1 MIAVVNISYYP
12 LGAQIMTLVLPLGW
26 FIVVMIG
33 MYVVFTRPHTVPG
46 HQAIARARPVA
57 PAAEASAPIA
67 AATGFPTATSS
78 AGTEPLADRGTPPVV
93 GARSGDTEFEQVEED
108 APERASD
115 DAAFDGDS
123 SETAST
129 EAPDTG
135 KPEGTE

>member
-1 MIAVVNISYYP
+1 VIAVVIVSYYP

-26 FIVVMIG
+26 FIVVMIA

-46 HQAIARARPVA
+46 HQAIAGARPVA

-93 GARSGDTEFEQVEED
+93 GARSGETAEQN
-108 APERASD
+108 APEAASD
-115 DAAFDGDS
+115 
-123 SETAST
+123 

-135 KPEGTE
+135 KPEDTE

>member
-1 MIAVVNISYYP
+1 VIAVVNLSYYP

-26 FIVVMIG
+26 FIVVMIT
-33 MYVVFTRPHTVPG
+33 MYFVFTRPHTVPG

-93 GARSGDTEFEQVEED
+93 GARSGDTAFEQAEED
-108 APERASD
+108 APEHASD
-115 DAAFDGDS
+115 EAAFGGS
-123 SETAST
+123 GETAST

-135 KPEGTE
+135 KPEDTE

>member
-1 MIAVVNISYYP
+1 VIAVVIVSYYP

-26 FIVVMIG
+26 FIVVMIA
-33 MYVVFTRPHTVPG
+33 MYFVFTRPHTVPG
-46 HQAIARARPVA
+46 HRAIAGARPVA

-78 AGTEPLADRGTPPVV
+78 AGAEPLAGRGTPPVV
-93 GARSGDTEFEQVEED
+93 GARSGETEFEQVEEN

-115 DAAFDGDS
+115 DAAFGGDS

-135 KPEGTE
+135 KPEDTE

>member
-1 MIAVVNISYYP
+1 MVIHNYYP
-12 LGAQIMTLVLPLGW
+12 LGAQVMTLWMPLGW
-26 FIVVMIG
+26 FIVVMIA

-46 HQAIARARPVA
+46 HQAITGAKPVA
-57 PAAEASAPIA
+57 PPAEASAPIA

-78 AGTEPLADRGTPPVV
+78 AGAEPLADRGTPPVV
-93 GARSGDTEFEQVEED
+93 GARSGDFDQVEED

-115 DAAFDGDS
+115 DAAFGGSD
-123 SETAST
+123 ETAST

>member
-1 MIAVVNISYYP
+1 VIAVVIVSYYP

-26 FIVVMIG
+26 FIVVMIA

-46 HQAIARARPVA
+46 HQAIAGARPVA

-78 AGTEPLADRGTPPVV
+78 AGAEPLADRGTPPVV
-93 GARSGDTEFEQVEED
+93 GARSGETAEEN
-108 APERASD
+108 APEAASD
-115 DAAFDGDS
+115 
-123 SETAST
+123 

-135 KPEGTE
+135 RPEDTE

>member
-1 MIAVVNISYYP
+1 MVNLSYYP

-26 FIVVMIG
+26 FIVVMIA
-33 MYVVFTRPHTVPG
+33 MYFVFTRPHTVPG
-46 HQAIARARPVA
+46 HQAITGARPVA

-93 GARSGDTEFEQVEED
+93 GARSGETEFQQVEED